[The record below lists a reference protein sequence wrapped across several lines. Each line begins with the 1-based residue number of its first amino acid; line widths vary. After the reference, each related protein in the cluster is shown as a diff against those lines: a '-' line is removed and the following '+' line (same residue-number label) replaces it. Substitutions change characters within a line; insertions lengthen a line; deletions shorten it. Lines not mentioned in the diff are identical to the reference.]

1 MALLKSLCDWLDLE
15 KSGTKDSVVARI
27 MAFLLDPQPSGK
39 ALPNANK
46 GKSESWVSYDC
57 QSILRKS
64 KLL

>member
-46 GKSESWVSYDC
+46 GKSECLVSFCY
-57 QSILRKS
+57 QSMLSKS
-64 KLL
+64 KL